1 MLKKI
6 TEYFTQGSLSTTIVM
21 KLSQACPSK
30 IGYAVA
36 GYFAGVIATRW
47 WNPVVQAVRLNQAV
61 AHDFKLGYHGLN
73 RAVRRVFVSQS
84 RSLYNFYHYL
94 DCLDRIKELVSISPR
109 MLELMQSCNQGGRG
123 TMLLIPHLCGF
134 DLGGLLLASMGF
146 KFLILSYPNPP
157 KGYEMQNKLR
167 TDRGEEVMP
176 MSFESMQLARERL
189 QAGGTVLTGID
200 RPHPGSEYHPLF
212 FGRPAEL
219 PVAYVK
225 LALKTNAHVHV
236 VAFQNLPNLTY
247 EIDVSEEI
255 PLTPATDPKEELV
268 SNAERILKVA
278 EGYIRKNP
286 ASWAMFY
293 PVWPELEAEIK

>member
-6 TEYFTQGSLSTTIVM
+6 TETFTQGSIGTTLSM

-30 IGYAVA
+30 IGYAIA
-36 GYFAGVIATRW
+36 GYIAGVIAARW

-94 DCLDRIKELVSISPR
+94 DRIEHIQKLVRISPA
-109 MLELMQSCNQGGRG
+109 MQKVMDESNKGGRG
-123 TMLLIPHLCGF
+123 TLLLIPHLCGF
-134 DLGGLLLASMGF
+134 DLGGLLLASKGF

-189 QAGGTVLTGID
+189 QTGGIVLTGID
-200 RPHPGSEYHPLF
+200 RPHPGSGYHPLF

-225 LALKTNAHVHV
+225 LALKTNARVHV
-236 VAFQNLPNLTY
+236 VAFQNLPDLTY
-247 EIDVSEEI
+247 KIDASEEI
-255 PLTPATDPKEELV
+255 ALSPMEDPKEELET
-268 SNAERILKVA
+268 NAARILKVA

-293 PVWPELEAEIK
+293 PVWPELEAELK

>member
-6 TEYFTQGSLSTTIVM
+6 TDIFTQGSIGTIIAM

-30 IGYAVA
+30 IGYAIA
-36 GYFAGVIATRW
+36 GYIAGVIATRW

-61 AHDFKLGYHGLN
+61 IHDFKLGYHRLN
-73 RAVRRVFVSQS
+73 RAVRRVFVCQS

-94 DCLDRIKELVSISPR
+94 DRIDRIQELVRISPA
-109 MLELMQSCNQGGRG
+109 MQKLMDESNKGGRG

-134 DLGGLLLASMGF
+134 DLGGLLLASKGY
-146 KFLILSYPNPP
+146 KFLTLSYPNPP

-176 MSFESMQLARERL
+176 MSFESTRLARERL

-200 RPHPGSEYHPLF
+200 RPHPGSGYHPLF
-212 FGRPAEL
+212 FGHPAEL

-225 LALKTNAHVHV
+225 LALKTNARVHV
-236 VAFQNLPNLTY
+236 VAFQNLKNLTY
-247 EIDVSEEI
+247 EIDASEEI
-255 PLTPATDPKEELV
+255 PLIPMDDPKEELEA
-268 SNAERILKVA
+268 NAARILKMA
-278 EGYIRKNP
+278 EVYIRKNP

-293 PVWPELEAEIK
+293 PVWPELETRIK